1 MSLAIIQGFEKSTR
15 HGYQDCNVVTSAR
28 DSEDDT
34 QCQSAQDRSVD
45 HRYINTLLCKTPK
58 TAGAPSPCMCKAP
71 RFENQDLF
79 DAAMFLFNQK
89 DISNHLPTAECK
101 IRTLSTQ

>member
-1 MSLAIIQGFEKSTR
+1 MSLAIIQGFDKSTR

-28 DSEDDT
+28 DCEDDT

-58 TAGAPSPCMCKAP
+58 TAGAPPPVCAKH
-71 RFENQDLF
+71 RDLRTRI
-79 DAAMFLFNQK
+79 FLMLQCFYLTKRIFQIICPQQSVK
-89 DISNHLPTAECK
+89 
-101 IRTLSTQ
+101 

>member
-28 DSEDDT
+28 DCED
-34 QCQSAQDRSVD
+34 D

-58 TAGAPSPCMCKAP
+58 TAGAPSPLYV
-71 RFENQDLF
+71 Q
-79 DAAMFLFNQK
+79 
-89 DISNHLPTAECK
+89 
-101 IRTLSTQ
+101 STEI

>member
-58 TAGAPSPCMCKAP
+58 TAGAPPVCAKH
-71 RFENQDLF
+71 RGFRTRI
-79 DAAMFLFNQK
+79 FLMLQCFYLTKRIFQIICPQQSVK
-89 DISNHLPTAECK
+89 
-101 IRTLSTQ
+101 